1 MKPLL
6 VATDGGGL
14 AMSALG
20 FAATYSAE
28 HGVPV
33 EVVAFVAPLSDLRMP
48 LPHRVE
54 LEQAHARGVDEGIR
68 GCIRDT
74 VGPVDW
80 PIHVRLGRPAPVVA
94 TVARER
100 NARMILLAA
109 DSGRDGDDSVS
120 IELLHLAD
128 QPVLVGHGGTLPRTA
143 VVGIDFSTASVRAA
157 EAAASLVGPAG
168 AIHLVHVTPSL
179 DFPAASVWGW
189 EPCYAFAVAGAFD
202 QLVRKVATLGPGT
215 VERHDRAGD
224 TVEELRAAVDELD
237 ADLLAVGSDG
247 YMCDGRAIVGRVAR
261 KLLAGPA
268 TAVLAMPVVTA
279 ITGPFAPPR
288 AAAEVADA
296 TKSSHNA
303 SWSVKTSPYSP

>member
-14 AMSALG
+14 AVSALG
-20 FAATYSAE
+20 FAAAYSAE

-48 LPHRVE
+48 LPHRAE
-54 LEQAHARGVDEGIR
+54 LEEAHARGVDEGIR
-68 GCIRDT
+68 ARIRDT

-100 NARMILLAA
+100 NARMILLAV
-109 DSGRDGDDSVS
+109 DPGRDGDDPVAV
-120 IELLHLAD
+120 ELLHLAD

-143 VVGIDFSTASVRAA
+143 VVGVDFSTASLGAA
-157 EAAASLVGPAG
+157 EAAAVLVGPG
-168 AIHLVHVTPSL
+168 AIHLVHVKPSL

-189 EPCYAFAVAGAFD
+189 EPCYACAVDGAFD
-202 QLVRKVATLGPGT
+202 RLVRKLSTLGPAT

-224 TVEELRAAVDELD
+224 AVEELRAAVDELE

-247 YMCDGRAIVGRVAR
+247 YMCDGRAVVGRVAR
-261 KLLAGPA
+261 KLLAGPP
-268 TAVLAMPVVTA
+268 TAVLAMPVVTT

-288 AAAEVADA
+288 AAAQVAAA
-296 TKSSHNA
+296 TKLGHNA
-303 SWSVKTSPYSP
+303 SWSV